1 MTEKEPAQTT
11 TTARSERCARA
22 LIAVVNARSGPIVRW
37 STTAAWRYFLEMLN
51 TLFAFVGVSAV
62 VICTPGPDTALMVRN
77 TISGGRAS
85 GIATAAGVTLGIL
98 TWAVAASAGVVALL
112 RASEPVFQT
121 LKLAGAAYLA
131 YLGLVSLWA
140 AVSRRPHTQPPRSS
154 VPLVPRRAFH
164 QGLFSNLG
172 NPKIAVFF
180 ASLLPQFVPDGSGA
194 FAASL
199 ALGLLFAT
207 MGLAWLTTYAV
218 VVAKLG
224 DVLSGPV
231 RRMLD
236 AVTGAILVALGVR
249 LATED
254 R

>member
-1 MTEKEPAQTT
+1 MLH
-11 TTARSERCARA
+11 A
-22 LIAVVNARSGPIVRW
+22 L
-37 STTAAWRYFLEMLN
+37 L
-51 TLFAFVGVSAV
+51 AFVAV
-62 VICTPGPDTALMVRN
+62 AVLVICTPGPDTALLVRN
-77 TISGGRAS
+77 TLTGGRAS
-85 GIATAAGVTLGIL
+85 GVATAAGVTLGIL
-98 TWAVAASAGVVALL
+98 VWVVAASAGVVALL
-112 RASEPVFQT
+112 RASEPVFQL
-121 LKLAGAAYLA
+121 LKQAGAAYLA

-140 AVSRRPHTQPPRSS
+140 AVARRPHEPRLRGSA
-154 VPLVPRRAFH
+154 PLVPTRAFR
-164 QGLFSNLG
+164 QGLLSNLG

-207 MGLAWLTTYAV
+207 MGLAWLTMYAV

-224 DVLSGPV
+224 DLLGSPV
-231 RRMLD
+231 RRILD
-236 AVTGAILVALGVR
+236 AITGVILVGLGVR

>member
-1 MTEKEPAQTT
+1 
-11 TTARSERCARA
+11 
-22 LIAVVNARSGPIVRW
+22 
-37 STTAAWRYFLEMLN
+37 MLN

-140 AVSRRPHTQPPRSS
+140 AVSRRPQTQPRRSS
-154 VPLVPRRAFH
+154 IPLVPRRAFR

-180 ASLLPQFVPDGSGA
+180 ASLLPQFVPDGA

>member
-1 MTEKEPAQTT
+1 MLH
-11 TTARSERCARA
+11 A
-22 LIAVVNARSGPIVRW
+22 LVAFMAVA
-37 STTAAWRYFLEMLN
+37 
-51 TLFAFVGVSAV
+51 AV
-62 VICTPGPDTALMVRN
+62 VICTPGPDTALLVRN
-77 TISGGRAS
+77 TLSGGRAT
-85 GIATAAGVTLGIL
+85 GIATAGGVTLGIL
-98 TWAVAASAGVVALL
+98 VWVVAASAGVVALL
-112 RASEPVFQT
+112 RASEPVFQA

-131 YLGLVSLWA
+131 YLGVVSLVA
-140 AVSRRPHTQPPRSS
+140 AVARRPHDQRIRGSA
-154 VPLVPRRAFH
+154 PLEPGRAFR
-164 QGLFSNLG
+164 QGLLSNLG

-199 ALGLLFAT
+199 GLGLLFAT
-207 MGLAWLTTYAV
+207 MGLAWLATYAV

-231 RRMLD
+231 RRALD
-236 AVTGAILVALGVR
+236 AFTGAVLVALGVR

>member
-1 MTEKEPAQTT
+1 
-11 TTARSERCARA
+11 
-22 LIAVVNARSGPIVRW
+22 
-37 STTAAWRYFLEMLN
+37 MLN
-51 TLFAFVGVSAV
+51 TLVAFVGVSAV

-77 TISGGRAS
+77 TISGGRTS

-98 TWAVAASAGVVALL
+98 TWAAAASVGVVALL

-131 YLGLVSLWA
+131 YLGLMSLWA
-140 AVSRRPHTQPPRSS
+140 AVLRRPHEQLPRSS
-154 VPLVPRRAFH
+154 MPLVPRRAFR
-164 QGLFSNLG
+164 QGLLSNLG

-180 ASLLPQFVPDGSGA
+180 ASLLPQFVPDGSAA

-207 MGLAWLTTYAV
+207 MGLAWLTMYAV

-231 RRMLD
+231 RRVLD
-236 AVTGAILVALGVR
+236 ALTGAILVALGVR

>member
-1 MTEKEPAQTT
+1 
-11 TTARSERCARA
+11 
-22 LIAVVNARSGPIVRW
+22 
-37 STTAAWRYFLEMLN
+37 MLDS
-51 TLFAFVGVSAV
+51 LVAFVGISAV
-62 VICTPGPDTALMVRN
+62 MICTPGPDTALLVRN
-77 TISGGRAS
+77 TISGGRAT
-85 GIATAAGVTLGIL
+85 GIATAGGVVLGIL
-98 TWAVAASAGVVALL
+98 VWVVAASAGVVALL
-112 RASEPVFQT
+112 RASEPVFEA

-131 YLGLVSLWA
+131 YLGLLSLLA
-140 AVSRRPHTQPPRSS
+140 AISRRPHEQRPRTSA
-154 VPLVPRRAFH
+154 PLLPRRAFR
-164 QGLFSNLG
+164 QGLISNLG

-199 ALGLLFAT
+199 GLGLLFAT

-224 DVLSGPV
+224 DVLSGRV
-231 RRMLD
+231 RRILD
-236 AVTGAILVALGVR
+236 AATGAILVALGVR

>member
-11 TTARSERCARA
+11 TTARRERCARA
-22 LIAVVNARSGPIVRW
+22 LITVVNARSGPIVRW

-140 AVSRRPHTQPPRSS
+140 AVSRRPHKQPPLSS
-154 VPLVPRRAFH
+154 VPLVPRRAFR
-164 QGLFSNLG
+164 QGCSAISEI
-172 NPKIAVFF
+172 PRSRCSSRACCRK
-180 ASLLPQFVPDGSGA
+180 FVPDGSGA

>member
-1 MTEKEPAQTT
+1 M
-11 TTARSERCARA
+11 SARA
-22 LIAVVNARSGPIVRW
+22 HLSVLVVVVVWAGSFSVIKELLDDGVAAADIAILRYAI
-37 STTAAWRYFLEMLN
+37 AAPG
-51 TLFAFVGVSAV
+51 FAFILWRARGLPGLTRADAV
-62 VICTPGPDTALMVRN
+62 R
-77 TISGGRAS
+77 
-85 GIATAAGVTLGIL
+85 IATAAGVTLGIL
-98 TWAVAASAGVVALL
+98 TWAAAASVGVVALL

-121 LKLAGAAYLA
+121 LKLAGAVYLA

-140 AVSRRPHTQPPRSS
+140 AVSRRPHEQRSRRS
-154 VPLVPRRAFH
+154 MPLVPRRAFR
-164 QGLFSNLG
+164 QGLLSNLG

-218 VVAKLG
+218 VVARLG

-231 RRMLD
+231 RRALD
-236 AVTGAILVALGVR
+236 ALAGAILVALGVR

>member
-1 MTEKEPAQTT
+1 MLH
-11 TTARSERCARA
+11 A
-22 LIAVVNARSGPIVRW
+22 L
-37 STTAAWRYFLEMLN
+37 L
-51 TLFAFVGVSAV
+51 AFVAV
-62 VICTPGPDTALMVRN
+62 AVLVICTPGPDTALLVRN
-77 TISGGRAS
+77 TLSGGRAS
-85 GIATAAGVTLGIL
+85 GVATAAGVTLGIL
-98 TWAVAASAGVVALL
+98 IWVVAASAGVVALL
-112 RASEPVFQT
+112 RASEPVFQL

-140 AVSRRPHTQPPRSS
+140 AVARRPHEPRLRGSA
-154 VPLVPRRAFH
+154 PLVPRRAFR
-164 QGLFSNLG
+164 QGLLSNLG

-207 MGLAWLTTYAV
+207 MGLAWLTMYAV

-224 DVLSGPV
+224 DVLGGPV
-231 RRMLD
+231 RRILD
-236 AVTGAILVALGVR
+236 AITGVILVALGVR
-249 LATED
+249 VAAED

>member
-1 MTEKEPAQTT
+1 
-11 TTARSERCARA
+11 
-22 LIAVVNARSGPIVRW
+22 
-37 STTAAWRYFLEMLN
+37 MLHA
-51 TLFAFVGVSAV
+51 LFAFVAVAAV
-62 VICTPGPDTALMVRN
+62 VICTPGPDTALLVRN
-77 TISGGRAS
+77 TLSGGRAS
-85 GIATAAGVTLGIL
+85 GVATAGGVTLGIL
-98 TWAVAASAGVVALL
+98 IWVLAASVGVVALL
-112 RASEPVFQT
+112 RASEPVFHA

-131 YLGLVSLWA
+131 YLGLVSLVA
-140 AVSRRPHTQPPRSS
+140 ALARRPHDRPVESPAPLQPS
-154 VPLVPRRAFH
+154 RAFR
-164 QGLFSNLG
+164 QGLLSNLG

-194 FAASL
+194 FGASL

-207 MGLAWLTTYAV
+207 MGLAWLTMYAV

-224 DVLSGPV
+224 DVLSGHV
-231 RRMLD
+231 RRVLD

>member
-1 MTEKEPAQTT
+1 MLH
-11 TTARSERCARA
+11 A
-22 LIAVVNARSGPIVRW
+22 L
-37 STTAAWRYFLEMLN
+37 L
-51 TLFAFVGVSAV
+51 AFVGISAV
-62 VICTPGPDTALMVRN
+62 VICTPGPDTALLVRN
-77 TISGGRAS
+77 TLSGGRPS
-85 GIATAAGVTLGIL
+85 GVATAGGVTLGIVVWVL
-98 TWAVAASAGVVALL
+98 AASAGVVALL
-112 RASEPVFQT
+112 RASEPVFQA

-131 YLGLVSLWA
+131 YLGLVSLLA
-140 AVSRRPHTQPPRSS
+140 AIARRPHVRQVHEPA
-154 VPLVPRRAFH
+154 PLRPSRAFR
-164 QGLFSNLG
+164 QGLLSNLG

-199 ALGLLFAT
+199 ALGLLFAA
-207 MGLAWLTTYAV
+207 MGLAWLAMYAV

-231 RRMLD
+231 RRILD

-249 LATED
+249 IATED

>member
-1 MTEKEPAQTT
+1 MSPAATPSSRSCLMTEKEPAHTT
-11 TTARSERCARA
+11 TTARRERCARA
-22 LIAVVNARSGPIVRW
+22 LITVVNARGDPIVRQ
-37 STTAAWRYFLEMLN
+37 STTAASRYFLEMLN

-77 TISGGRAS
+77 TISGGR
-85 GIATAAGVTLGIL
+85 
-98 TWAVAASAGVVALL
+98 AGVVALL

-140 AVSRRPHTQPPRSS
+140 AVSRRPHTQPRRIS
-154 VPLVPRRAFH
+154 VPLVPRRAFR

>member
-1 MTEKEPAQTT
+1 MLH
-11 TTARSERCARA
+11 A
-22 LIAVVNARSGPIVRW
+22 L
-37 STTAAWRYFLEMLN
+37 L
-51 TLFAFVGVSAV
+51 AFVAV
-62 VICTPGPDTALMVRN
+62 AVLVICTPGPDTALLVRN
-77 TISGGRAS
+77 TLTGGRAS
-85 GIATAAGVTLGIL
+85 GVATAAGVTLGIL
-98 TWAVAASAGVVALL
+98 IWVVAASAGVVALL
-112 RASEPVFQT
+112 RASEPVFQL

-140 AVSRRPHTQPPRSS
+140 AVARRPHEPRLRGSA
-154 VPLVPRRAFH
+154 PLVPTRAFR
-164 QGLFSNLG
+164 QGLLSNLG

-207 MGLAWLTTYAV
+207 MGLAWLTMYAV

-224 DVLSGPV
+224 DVLGGPV
-231 RRMLD
+231 RRILD
-236 AVTGAILVALGVR
+236 AITGVILVGLGVR